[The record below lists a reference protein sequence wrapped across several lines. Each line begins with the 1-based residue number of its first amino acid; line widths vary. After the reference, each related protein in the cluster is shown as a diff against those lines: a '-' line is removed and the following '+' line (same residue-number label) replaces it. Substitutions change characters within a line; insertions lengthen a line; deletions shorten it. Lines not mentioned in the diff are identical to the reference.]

1 MRTTRAVAAL
11 AIGAAL
17 TLAGCGSDEQSKG
30 ADQTSATDHNDA
42 DVAFAG
48 DMIQHHAQALAMVDL
63 TVDRT
68 LDPEVQR
75 LADDIRAAQGPEI
88 ETMSDWL
95 QAWGEEVPE
104 TRRDP
109 SNSEM
114 DMGEDDMADMGDMGG
129 DMPAWMSPD
138 DMQSLA
144 DATDAEFQGMWLAM
158 MTEHHEGAIEMARDP
173 VENGQYKPAGDLASQ
188 IEAAQTREAE
198 TMNELQGG

>member
-30 ADQTSATDHNDA
+30 ADQTSTSATDHNDA

-75 LADDIRAAQGPEI
+75 LADDIRAAQGPDR
-88 ETMSDWL
+88 SDRSR
-95 QAWGEEVPE
+95 
-104 TRRDP
+104 TDP
-109 SNSEM
+109 
-114 DMGEDDMADMGDMGG
+114 
-129 DMPAWMSPD
+129 
-138 DMQSLA
+138 
-144 DATDAEFQGMWLAM
+144 
-158 MTEHHEGAIEMARDP
+158 
-173 VENGQYKPAGDLASQ
+173 
-188 IEAAQTREAE
+188 
-198 TMNELQGG
+198 